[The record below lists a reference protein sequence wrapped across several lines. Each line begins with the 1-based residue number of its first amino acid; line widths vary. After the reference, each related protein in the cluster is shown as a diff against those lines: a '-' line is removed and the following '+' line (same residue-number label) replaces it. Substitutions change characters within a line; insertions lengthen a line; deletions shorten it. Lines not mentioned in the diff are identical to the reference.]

1 MHCHLVGDSMSANS
15 DVDFLPEG
23 ILVLRMLKWPGH
35 RLCVCPPLLA
45 PTVGEYKPIFLFPLI
60 LVFTEGYIPD

>member
-1 MHCHLVGDSMSANS
+1 MSANS
-15 DVDFLPEG
+15 DVDILPEG

-35 RLCVCPPLLA
+35 RLRVCPPLLA

-60 LVFTEGYIPD
+60 LVFTEGYIPN